1 MSATV
6 KIMCKWKKKHFKHP
20 DMHMHIAIV
29 DLICVVSEFFLGMV
43 FFLILE
49 VFGVFWNCYEA
60 TKINQ
65 NE

>member
-1 MSATV
+1 
-6 KIMCKWKKKHFKHP
+6 
-20 DMHMHIAIV
+20 MHMHIAIV
-29 DLICVVSEFFLGMV
+29 DLICVVSDFFLGIV
-43 FFLILE
+43 FFFLILE